1 MVRKGRLVAGFA
13 VLALIVA
20 ASATAALGGHAR
32 AADPGIT
39 KTSIHIGGT
48 FPLTGVASAYKTI
61 PAAESAYFAYVNDHG
76 GVNGRKIDFTVLD
89 DAYNP
94 AQTVSDVQKLVEQ
107 DKVFA
112 LMGSLGTATSLA
124 TWGYTNQHK
133 VPQVFLASGDAYWGF
148 CAHKA
153 CAGSPKPYTIG
164 WQPDYASEGR
174 MYGKYIAANIP
185 DAKIGILYQNDAFGL
200 NYIAGMKQGLGAKK
214 SQIVDAEGFNATDTT
229 VTQQVLALKAKG
241 ANVYFIAATPA
252 QAIAGLVTA
261 TKIGWNPTT
270 FLANVSNIRVFLLI
284 AAQNGVNL
292 DGLISSSY
300 LPNWNQQ
307 SLPGMKLVKSLVAK
321 YAAPLAS
328 DLAAGDSNI
337 VYGMA
342 VAWNFV
348 YALQHAGK
356 NPTRASLETAL
367 HSMNTSKNPFVYPGL
382 TIKTSNT
389 DNFPIEQLIMT
400 KWTGGTS
407 GGMVGVGKLQ
417 NTGR

>member
-1 MVRKGRLVAGFA
+1 MVRKGKVLTAFA
-13 VLALIVA
+13 VLALVA
-20 ASATAALGGHAR
+20 GVAATAAFGAHST
-32 AADPGIT
+32 DPGIT

-48 FPLTGVASAYKTI
+48 FPLTGPASAYKTI

-76 GVNGRKIDFTVLD
+76 GVNGRKINFTVVD
-89 DAYNP
+89 DGYNP
-94 AQTVSDVQKLVEQ
+94 AETVPATQKLVEQ

-112 LMGSLGTATSLA
+112 LLGSLGTATSLS
-124 TWGYTNQHK
+124 TWGYTNAHK

-185 DAKIGILYQNDAFGL
+185 GAKIGILYQNDAFGK
-200 NYIAGMKQGLGAKK
+200 NYIAGMQQGLGPKK
-214 SQIVDAEGFNATDTT
+214 EEIVDTEGFAVTDTT

-252 QAIAGLVTA
+252 QSIAALAVA
-261 TKIGWNPTT
+261 AKIGWTPTT
-270 FLANVSNIRVFLLI
+270 FLANVSNIRPFLLL
-284 AAQNGVNL
+284 AGANGAKL

-300 LPNWNQQ
+300 LPVWNQQ
-307 SLPGMKLVKSLVAK
+307 NLPGMKLVKTLIAK
-321 YAAPLAS
+321 YAPALSS
-328 DLAAGDSNI
+328 DLAEGDSNL

-367 HSMNTSKNPFVYPGL
+367 HSMNTTKDPFMYPGL
-382 TIKTSNT
+382 RIKTSKT

-400 KWTGGTS
+400 KWTGGST

>member
-1 MVRKGRLVAGFA
+1 MVTKGKVLTAVA
-13 VLALIVA
+13 VLALVA
-20 ASATAALGGHAR
+20 GSAATAAFGAHST
-32 AADPGIT
+32 DPGIT

-48 FPLTGVASAYKTI
+48 FPLTGPASAYKTI
-61 PAAESAYFAYVNDHG
+61 PAAEAAYFAYVNDHG
-76 GVNGRKIDFTVLD
+76 GVNGRKIDFTIVD
-89 DAYNP
+89 DGYNP
-94 AQTVSDVQKLVEQ
+94 AQTVPATQKLVEQ

-112 LMGSLGTATSLA
+112 LLGSLGTATSLS

-148 CAHKA
+148 CARKA

-174 MYGKYIAANIP
+174 MYGKYIAAHIP
-185 DAKIGILYQNDAFGL
+185 GAKIGILYQNDAFGK
-200 NYIAGMKQGLGAKK
+200 NYIAGMQQGLGSKK
-214 SQIVDAEGFNATDTT
+214 EEIVDTEGFAITDTS

-241 ANVYFIAATPA
+241 ANVYFIAATPG
-252 QAIAGLVTA
+252 QAIAGLAVA
-261 TKIGWNPTT
+261 AKIGWTPTT
-270 FLANVSNIRVFLLI
+270 FLANVSNIRPFLLV
-284 AAQNGVNL
+284 AAANGANL

-300 LPNWNQQ
+300 LPVWNQQ
-307 SLPGMKLVKSLVAK
+307 NLPGMKLVKSVIAK
-321 YAAPLAS
+321 YQPALSS
-328 DLAAGDSNI
+328 DLAQGDSNL

-356 NPTRASLETAL
+356 NPTRASLEAAL
-367 HSMNTSKNPFVYPGL
+367 HSMNTSKDPFVYPGL
-382 TIKTSNT
+382 TVKTSKT

-400 KWTGGTS
+400 KWTGGAS

>member
-1 MVRKGRLVAGFA
+1 MVRKGKVLTAFA
-13 VLALIVA
+13 VLALAAGVA
-20 ASATAALGGHAR
+20 ATAAFGAHST
-32 AADPGIT
+32 DPGIT

-48 FPLTGVASAYKTI
+48 FPLTGPASAYKTI

-76 GVNGRKIDFTVLD
+76 GVNGRKIDFTVVD
-89 DAYNP
+89 DGYNP
-94 AQTVSDVQKLVEQ
+94 AETVPATQKLVEQ

-112 LMGSLGTATSLA
+112 LLGSLGTATSLA
-124 TWGYTNQHK
+124 TWGYTNAHK

-148 CAHKA
+148 CARKA

-185 DAKIGILYQNDAFGL
+185 GAKVGILYQNDAFGK
-200 NYIAGMKQGLGAKK
+200 NYVAGMRQGLGSKK
-214 SQIVDAEGFNATDTT
+214 EEIVDTEGFAATDTT

-252 QAIAGLVTA
+252 QSIAALATA
-261 TKIGWNPTT
+261 AKIGWTPTT
-270 FLANVSNIRVFLLI
+270 FLSNVSNIRPFLLV
-284 AAQNGVNL
+284 AAANGANL

-307 SLPGMKLVKSLVAK
+307 NLPGMKLVKSLIAK
-321 YAAPLAS
+321 YAPALSS
-328 DLAAGDSNI
+328 DLAQGDSNL

-356 NPTRASLETAL
+356 NPTRASLEAAL
-367 HSMNTSKNPFVYPGL
+367 HNMNTTADPFLYPG
-382 TIKTSNT
+382 IRVKTSKT

-407 GGMVGVGKLQ
+407 GGMVGVGKLL

>member
-1 MVRKGRLVAGFA
+1 MVRKGKVLTAFA
-13 VLALIVA
+13 VLALAAGVA
-20 ASATAALGGHAR
+20 ATAAFGAHST
-32 AADPGIT
+32 DPGIT

-48 FPLTGVASAYKTI
+48 FPLTGPASAYKTI

-76 GVNGRKIDFTVLD
+76 GVNGRKIDFTVVD
-89 DAYNP
+89 DGYNP
-94 AQTVSDVQKLVEQ
+94 AETVPATQKLVEQ

-112 LMGSLGTATSLA
+112 LLGSLGTATSLA
-124 TWGYTNQHK
+124 TWGYTNAHK

-148 CAHKA
+148 CARKA

-185 DAKIGILYQNDAFGL
+185 GAKVGILYQNDAFGK
-200 NYIAGMKQGLGAKK
+200 NYVAGMRQGLGSKK
-214 SQIVDAEGFNATDTT
+214 EEIVDTEGFAATDTT

-252 QAIAGLVTA
+252 QSIAALATA
-261 TKIGWNPTT
+261 AKIGWTPTT
-270 FLANVSNIRVFLLI
+270 FLSNVSNIRPFLLV
-284 AAQNGVNL
+284 AAANGANL

-307 SLPGMKLVKSLVAK
+307 NLPGMKLVKSLIAK
-321 YAAPLAS
+321 YAPALSS
-328 DLAAGDSNI
+328 DLAQGDSNL

-356 NPTRASLETAL
+356 NPTRASLEAAL
-367 HSMNTSKNPFVYPGL
+367 HTMDTTKDPFVYPGL
-382 TIKTSNT
+382 RIKTSTT

-400 KWTGGTS
+400 KWTGGAS

>member
-1 MVRKGRLVAGFA
+1 MARKGRIVAAFA
-13 VLALIVA
+13 VLALVA
-20 ASATAALGGHAR
+20 SASATAAFSAHAT
-32 AADPGIT
+32 DPGIT
-39 KTSIHIGGT
+39 KTSIHVGGT
-48 FPLTGVASAYKTI
+48 FPLTGPASAYKTI
-61 PAAESAYFAYVNDHG
+61 PAAEAAYFAYVNDHG
-76 GVNGRKIDFTVLD
+76 GVNGRKIDFTVVD
-89 DAYNP
+89 DGYNP
-94 AQTVSDVQKLVEQ
+94 AETVPATQKLVEQ

-112 LMGSLGTATSLA
+112 LMGSLGTATSLS
-124 TWGYTNQHK
+124 TWGYTNAHK

-148 CAHKA
+148 CARKA

-174 MYGKYIAANIP
+174 MYGKYIAAKIP
-185 DAKIGILYQNDAFGL
+185 GAKVGILYQNDAFGK
-200 NYIAGMKQGLGAKK
+200 NYIAGMQQGLGSKK
-214 SQIVDAEGFNATDTT
+214 EEIVDTEGFAATDTT

-252 QAIAGLVTA
+252 QSIAALATA
-261 TKIGWNPTT
+261 AKIGWTPTT
-270 FLANVSNIRVFLLI
+270 FLANVSNIRPFLLV
-284 AAQNGVNL
+284 AAANGANL

-300 LPNWNQQ
+300 LPNWNQLN
-307 SLPGMKLVKSLVAK
+307 LPGMKLVKSLTAK
-321 YAAPLAS
+321 YAPALSS
-328 DLAAGDSNI
+328 DLAEGDSNI

-356 NPTRASLETAL
+356 NPTRASLEAAL
-367 HSMNTSKNPFVYPGL
+367 HSMNTTKDPFMYPGL
-382 TIKTSNT
+382 RIKTSKT

-417 NTGR
+417 TTGR

>member
-1 MVRKGRLVAGFA
+1 MARKGKVLTAFAILAIVAGTA
-13 VLALIVA
+13 
-20 ASATAALGGHAR
+20 ATAAF
-32 AADPGIT
+32 AAHSTDPGIT

-48 FPLTGVASAYKTI
+48 FPLTGQVSAYKTI
-61 PAAESAYFAYVNDHG
+61 PAAEAAYFAYVNDHG
-76 GVNGRKIDFTVLD
+76 GVNGRKIDFTIVD

-94 AQTVSDVQKLVEQ
+94 AQTVPATQKLVEQ

-112 LMGSLGTATSLA
+112 LLGSLGTATSLA
-124 TWGYTNQHK
+124 TWGYTNEHK

-148 CAHKA
+148 CARKA

-185 DAKIGILYQNDAFGL
+185 GAKVGILYQNDAFGK
-200 NYIAGMKQGLGAKK
+200 NYVAGMRQGLGSKK
-214 SQIVDAEGFNATDTT
+214 EEIVDTEGFNATDTT

-252 QAIAGLVTA
+252 QSIAALAVA
-261 TKIGWNPTT
+261 AKIGWSPTT
-270 FLANVSNIRVFLLI
+270 FLSNVSNIRPFLLV
-284 AAQNGVNL
+284 AAANGANL

-307 SLPGMKLVKSLVAK
+307 DLPGMKLVKTLIAK
-321 YAAPLAS
+321 YAPALSS
-328 DLAAGDSNI
+328 DLAQGDSNL

-348 YALQHAGK
+348 YALEHAGK
-356 NPTRASLETAL
+356 NPTRASLEAAL
-367 HSMNTSKNPFVYPGL
+367 HNMNTTKDPFVYPGL
-382 TIKTSNT
+382 RIKTSKT
-389 DNFPIEQLIMT
+389 DNFPTEQLIMT

>member
-1 MVRKGRLVAGFA
+1 PQ
-13 VLALIVA
+13 
-20 ASATAALGGHAR
+20 AT
-32 AADPGIT
+32 PGVT
-39 KTSIHIGGT
+39 AKTIHVGGT

-61 PAAESAYFAYVNDHG
+61 PAAESAYFAYVNAHG
-76 GVNGRKIDFTVLD
+76 GVNGRKIDFTVVD

-94 AQTVSDVQKLVEQ
+94 AETVPAVQKLVEQ

-112 LMGSLGTATSLA
+112 LFGSLGTATSLA

-185 DAKIGILYQNDAFGL
+185 NAKIGILFQNDAFGK
-200 NYIAGMKQGLGAKK
+200 NYITGMQQGLGAKK
-214 SQIVDAEGFNATDTT
+214 SEIVDTEGFAATDTT

-252 QAIAGLVTA
+252 QAIAALVTA
-261 TKIGWNPTT
+261 TKIGWAPTT
-270 FLANVSNIRVFLLI
+270 FLANVSNIRPFLLV
-284 AAQNGVNL
+284 AASNGANL

-307 SLPGMKLVKSLVAK
+307 NLPGMKLVKSIVGT
-321 YAAPLAS
+321 YAPDLSS
-328 DLAAGDSNI
+328 DLAQGDSNI

-342 VAWNFV
+342 VAWTFV
-348 YALQHAGK
+348 YALEHAGK

-382 TIKTSNT
+382 VIKTSRT

-400 KWTGGTS
+400 KWSGGAS
-407 GGMVGVGKLQ
+407 GGMLGVGKLQ